1 MTWVLAASA
10 RGAQKGR
17 GGFAAFGEKR
27 GGRDASSKMQK
38 GSILAQKTGCGGI
51 ESQAAI
57 LFDDSRV
64 VVWGCDVVLCLREL
78 IFSQIGSNIA

>member
-1 MTWVLAASA
+1 
-10 RGAQKGR
+10 
-17 GGFAAFGEKR
+17 
-27 GGRDASSKMQK
+27 MQVVRWRREM
-38 GSILAQKTGCGGI
+38 GWYTCSKTGCSGI

-78 IFSQIGSNIA
+78 IFHKIGSSIA